1 MAALLLNHLLPA
13 LLALLFH
20 VGALIMFAWVSA
32 QETRQFDFDEPIAI
46 TAELIVFE
54 ARPKPAPPQPKPTPK
69 PAEAKPLPIEPDPEP
84 EPENDPPPPEPE
96 PQPEPESAFD
106 EDRMLDEALDLA
118 IEQEAAELAEDNAQA
133 AATDAAMSYHM
144 AIYRRIVDNWSRP
157 VSARN
162 GMRTDLIVHLV
173 PTGDVANV
181 TLVQSSGDVAFD
193 RSAEQAIRRAG
204 HFDVPSEPE
213 LFESHFR
220 ALPVI
225 FSPQDLLR

>member
-20 VGALIMFAWVSA
+20 IGALIMFAWVSA
-32 QETRQFDFDEPIAI
+32 QETRQFDFDEPIVI

-54 ARPKPAPPQPKPTPK
+54 AKPKPAPPKPTPTPK
-69 PAEAKPLPIEPDPEP
+69 PAEAKPLPIEPDPEL
-84 EPENDPPPPEPE
+84 EIEPPPPEPE
-96 PQPEPESAFD
+96 PQPEPEPEPAFD
-106 EDRMLDEALDLA
+106 EDRLLEESLDLA
-118 IEQEAAELAEDNAQA
+118 IEQEAAELAEDDAQ
-133 AATDAAMSYHM
+133 DAAMSYHM

-181 TLVQSSGDVAFD
+181 TLVRSSGDVAFD

-204 HFDVPSEPE
+204 HFEVPSEPE

>member
-1 MAALLLNHLLPA
+1 MTALLLNHLLPA
-13 LLALLFH
+13 LLAALFH
-20 VGALIMFAWVSA
+20 IGALVMFAWVSA
-32 QETRQFDFDEPIAI
+32 QETRQFDFEKPVAI

-54 ARPKPAPPQPKPTPK
+54 AKPKPAPPKPK
-69 PAEAKPLPIEPDPEP
+69 PAPQPVEAKPLPIEPEP
-84 EPENDPPPPEPE
+84 EPENEPPPPEPE
-96 PQPEPESAFD
+96 PEPDPEPAFD
-106 EDRMLDEALDLA
+106 EDRLLEDALDLA
-118 IEQEAAELAEDNAQA
+118 IEQEAAELAEDDAD
-133 AATDAAMSYHM
+133 DAAMSYHM

-181 TLVQSSGDVAFD
+181 TLVRSSGDVAFD

-204 HFDVPSEPE
+204 HFDVPAEPE
-213 LFESHFR
+213 LFETHFR

>member
-13 LLALLFH
+13 LLAILFH
-20 VGALIMFAWVSA
+20 IGAVIMFAWVSA
-32 QETRQFDFDEPIAI
+32 QEIRQFDFDEPIAI

-54 ARPKPAPPQPKPTPK
+54 AKPKPAPPKPKPAPQ
-69 PAEAKPLPIEPDPEP
+69 PAEAKPLPIEPEP
-84 EPENDPPPPEPE
+84 EPKNEPPPPEPE
-96 PQPEPESAFD
+96 PAPDPETAFD
-106 EDRMLDEALDLA
+106 EDRLLEEALDLA
-118 IEQEAAELAEDNAQA
+118 IEQEAAELAENDAQNDA
-133 AATDAAMSYHM
+133 NDAAMSYHV

-181 TLVQSSGDVAFD
+181 TLVRSSGDIAFD

-204 HFDVPSEPE
+204 HFNVPTEPD
-213 LFESHFR
+213 LFETHFR